1 MTNPTELAP
10 NGLGVGAAVSNE
22 NGAQEQYLSDPQIS
36 RAKNE
41 YCRSAGFFPNFL
53 ACYRS
58 RAMWAHK
65 CLDPSQYV
73 GKGGL
78 SQTPTNNIHFQLKN
92 IPRRACS
99 VILSF
104 KLYIICADSGIST
117 RLHSYGAGKYMR
129 ISLFL
134 FGMYMVT
141 SIDIKFYLHYG
152 VDEQVSNKAGL
163 PHLVGKKF
171 TALKAGRCLL
181 LITAQPG

>member
-1 MTNPTELAP
+1 MKMVHRNNIYLIPKSQEPKMNIVEARDFFLIFWPAIDREPCGRTSVWIHP
-10 NGLGVGAAVSNE
+10 NTW
-22 NGAQEQYLSDPQIS
+22 
-36 RAKNE
+36 AKVV
-41 YCRSAGFFPNFL
+41 Y
-53 ACYRS
+53 
-58 RAMWAHK
+58 HK
-65 CLDPSQYV
+65 HQP
-73 GKGGL
+73 
-78 SQTPTNNIHFQLKN
+78 NNIHFQLKN

-163 PHLVGKKF
+163 PHLAANKF